1 MSDVPIAVDAPKP
14 KPSLKKR
21 LAALYEE
28 YGTIAIVT
36 YLVMGVLTW
45 AAFATAFAFGL
56 SPSSASGVLGVIGA
70 GWVAGK
76 ATMPIRIP
84 IAIAITPVV
93 ARAWRKWRGPRTPPL
108 PELPLDEDEEAALD
122 DE

>member
-1 MSDVPIAVDAPKP
+1 MSDVPSAVDAPKP
-14 KPSLKKR
+14 KLPLKKR

-36 YLVMGVLTW
+36 YLVMGLLTW
-45 AAFATAFAFGL
+45 AAFATAFGL
-56 SPSSASGVLGVIGA
+56 GVEPSSASGVLGVIGA

-93 ARAWRKWRGPRTPPL
+93 ARVWRKWRGPKKAPL
-108 PELPLDEDEEAALD
+108 PELPLDEDEEAELD
-122 DE
+122 EA